1 MCAIQSSSKDD
12 VTAASQLAASNKS
25 PIEIRQ
31 VKGLSELRAVEDLQ
45 KEVWRCSDREIVP
58 SLALVPLLE
67 IGGVLIGGFQK
78 NELIAFV
85 LGFPGIENDRPILHS
100 EMLAVKR
107 EFRSSG
113 LGYRLKLAQRE
124 KALQKGIDK
133 ITWTFDPLQSLN
145 AHLNFS
151 RLGVISDRYKVNYY
165 GQTSSF
171 LHRTGT
177 DRLWVSWLLNS
188 ERVKRKLEGATNL
201 PDVEGAATVL
211 AVSDTGEP
219 VLNQDIAKDRLIL
232 EIPGDVNELMR
243 KESDIAIRWR
253 EASRQAFSS
262 VLDAGYTL
270 VDFYRSER
278 KGRAIGSYLGSI
290 LSSSKPAK
298 QAKA

>member
-1 MCAIQSSSKDD
+1 MIVLRDI
-12 VTAASQLAASNKS
+12 T
-25 PIEIRQ
+25 EH
-31 VKGLSELRAVEDLQ
+31 SELKAVEELQ
-45 KEVWRCSDREIVP
+45 KQIWGCSERDILP
-58 SLALVPLLE
+58 SLALIPIIE
-67 IGGVLIGGFQK
+67 IGGVLIGAFDENDLVG
-78 NELIAFV
+78 FV
-85 LGFPGIENDRPILHS
+85 LGFPGIEDGRLILHS
-100 EMLAVKR
+100 DMLGVMPQY
-107 EFRSSG
+107 RSHR

-151 RLGVISDRYKVNYY
+151 RLGVISNRYKVNYY

-188 ERVKRKLEGATNL
+188 ERVKQKLEGATHL

-219 VLNQDIAKDRLIL
+219 VLNQDTAKDRLIL

-253 EASRQAFSS
+253 EASREAFTRI
-262 VLDAGYTL
+262 LNAGYTV

-278 KGRAIGSYLGSI
+278 NGRAIGRYLGGI
-290 LSSSKPAK
+290 LSSV
-298 QAKA
+298 